1 MSDPQNPPRNPQ
13 IAGQARH
20 PVVTALMVIAGIIL
34 LLPGLCTLIF
44 VATLVY
50 EQPLGIFNEP
60 GLLMLWII
68 LIAIG
73 WGGFVLIRR
82 GVRGRAPPTL

>member
-1 MSDPQNPPRNPQ
+1 MSDPQNPPRNPPM
-13 IAGQARH
+13 AAPARH
-20 PVVTALMVIAGIIL
+20 PVVTALMVVAGIIM
-34 LLPGLCTLIF
+34 LLPGLCSLIF

-60 GLLMLWII
+60 GLLMLWVM

-82 GVRGRAPPTL
+82 AMARPRSP